1 MTLTIREV
9 GPSDAAEV
17 ALLFSEFNAI
27 LGADG
32 VPDDVAFLREHVI
45 VSAEEMEQRLG
56 AMAGVEQVLVAKLD
70 REPAGL
76 ACLRLVPY
84 IGQVVPY
91 AELTQLYV
99 RERFQRQGI
108 GAALIAATE
117 ERAAAAGATCVH
129 IITGRNNTAAQAFYR
144 NAGYESGCVEF
155 TKYLAVEAKE
165 RQPID
170 A

>member
-1 MTLTIREV
+1 M
-9 GPSDAAEV
+9 
-17 ALLFSEFNAI
+17 LFSEFNSI

-32 VPDDVAFLREHVI
+32 VPDEVAFLPGHVN
-45 VSAEEMEQRLG
+45 VSPEEMERRLQR
-56 AMAGVEQVLVAKLD
+56 MAGVEHVLVAHLD
-70 REPAGL
+70 QEPAGL

-84 IGQVVPY
+84 IGQDVPY

-99 RERFQRQGI
+99 RERFQRQGV

-117 ERAAAAGATCVH
+117 ERAAAAGATAVH
-129 IITGRNNTAAQAFYR
+129 IITGRNNIAAQAFYR
-144 NAGYESGCVEF
+144 NAGYESDCIEF

-165 RQPID
+165 REPID